1 MGFLNLRRKIRVL
14 NRRSREVRMVA
25 NALKSPRHPILAH
38 MIPIRRCNLACTYC
52 NEFDSVSAPVPTEE
66 MFARID
72 RLAALGTAVI
82 TLSGGEPLLHPDVVQ
97 IIRHIRNR
105 GSIAELITNG
115 YLLTVARIKELN
127 TAGLDHLQISID
139 NVEPDEVS
147 KKSLKVLD
155 KKLQMLAEHAEFD
168 VNINS
173 VIGGAMANPDDALVI
188 NGRAKELGLT
198 ATVGIIHNHQGQLQP
213 LGPREQSVYDELTAG
228 ANTRFFNFE
237 RYNSFQSNLS
247 RGLPNDWQCRAG
259 SRYLYI
265 CEDGLV
271 HWCSQQRGF
280 PGISIHEYTQQHL
293 DREYTSIKPCALY
306 CTISC
311 VHRVSVV
318 DQFRQDPHGSL
329 IRFFPPKSGE
339 KEPDLPFAVRA
350 LRWMFLPP
358 QGSRHPRWIGRTFL
372 RLLRVR

>member
-139 NVEPDEVS
+139 NVKPDDVS

-173 VIGGAMANPDDALVI
+173 VIGSGVRNAEDAFTVAS
-188 NGRAKELGLT
+188 RAHELGFGTTL
-198 ATVGIIHNHQGQLQP
+198 GIIHDAGGQLRP
-213 LGPREQSVYDELTAG
+213 LSELERDVYRRVKALDKRQYARWDWFQRQMIEGKPR
-228 ANTRFFNFE
+228 
-237 RYNSFQSNLS
+237 
-247 RGLPNDWQCRAG
+247 DWACRAG

-271 HWCSQQRGF
+271 HYCSQQRGY
-280 PGISIHEYTQQHL
+280 PAVPLETYTQADL
-293 DREYTSIKPCALY
+293 DREYNTVKSCAPY

-311 VHRVSVV
+311 VQRGSMIDEVRDNPAEAIARYFPAGGPTPTPVRILTWLFLPRETGGRRI
-318 DQFRQDPHGSL
+318 FR
-329 IRFFPPKSGE
+329 R
-339 KEPDLPFAVRA
+339 AA
-350 LRWMFLPP
+350 LRV
-358 QGSRHPRWIGRTFL
+358 
-372 RLLRVR
+372 LRVK